1 MSGIRES
8 VGSDVAEVS
17 RDRLGRHRVAG
28 ARGRPVLAC
37 MTAESVAA
45 ETVAAERF
53 VAERFAA
60 GGAAAMTDVR
70 PDHSDAQL
78 FTRAA
83 LDYAAHRPG
92 QPLALLQAGCSTADG
107 EPDIGRLRVTGC
119 DITVSL
125 VDDDNRPARAAVKA
139 DPGLAASTL
148 GDLRTVPLPPRSFDI
163 VHCALLLDRIEHVEL
178 VLDRFI
184 SALRPGGLLLL
195 HIRDRDC
202 GVGLLDRV
210 LPQWARRL
218 LWARLAPGRPGP
230 FPAVYE
236 QAASDRGIQ
245 AHMQMRGLLISRRET
260 ARTRPADPDRL
271 ARAVSAAC
279 RLICWLTRGRLT
291 DAHDEVFYV
300 IKKPEDPFARV
311 V

>member
-1 MSGIRES
+1 MRERGESMSTGGGRAEAQQAVRRARQAASQARIAAASRAHRDTMVREMFALT
-8 VGSDVAEVS
+8 V
-17 RDRLGRHRVAG
+17 RDCAYRCA
-28 ARGRPVLAC
+28 GRPV
-37 MTAESVAA
+37 SVLRAGQQTPA
-45 ETVAAERF
+45 DELGLSQLRDRGFEISVVTVDP
-53 VAERFAA
+53 A
-60 GGAAAMTDVR
+60 GAGDVR
-70 PDHSDAQL
+70 
-78 FTRAA
+78 
-83 LDYAAHRPG
+83 G
-92 QPLALLQAGCSTADG
+92 G
-107 EPDIGRLRVTGC
+107 EVRG
-119 DITVSL
+119 
-125 VDDDNRPARAAVKA
+125 
-139 DPGLAASTL
+139 
-148 GDLRTVPLPPRSFDI
+148 GDLRSVPMPPRSFDI